1 MKLKSFLLLILTVLS
16 YNLFAYPISPMPL
29 RKLIIESENIVYG
42 EVLDI
47 KENKKVKE
55 DDWFKSDIVVLKVH
69 DVLHGNIKP
78 DQIIEIYTSSDI
90 SCPAPAYYEKGKLT
104 LAFLYK
110 EKNDDRYSTHSL
122 SYGSK
127 TLEKEDYSVYKKR
140 ILEMQDIL
148 KIKNEE
154 EKHAQTIDWLVECA
168 LQKPTKWEGTYELSP
183 ESDFMSFYD
192 RDKDVFVRKFELKD
206 SQKEKLR
213 LYFLSQKTLEYDDLG
228 LIDLITKPND
238 RELLDFLIA
247 RFKEAYKDFL
257 FEGNFFMSRIADLS
271 GRNDLKEILN
281 KNEKLDMFSVNYDQK
296 TKEIL
301 NEFVSKL

>member
-1 MKLKSFLLLILTVLS
+1 MKTKLFLFLILSVLS
-16 YNLFAYPISPMPL
+16 CNLFAYPISPMPL

-47 KENKKVKE
+47 KSNKKVKE
-55 DDWFKSDIVVLKVH
+55 HDWLKSEIVVLKIY
-69 DVLHGNIKP
+69 DVLHGNIKSG
-78 DQIIEIYTSSDI
+78 QIIEVYTSSEI

-110 EKNDDRYSTHSL
+110 EKKEDRYSTHSL

-127 TLEKEDYSVYKKR
+127 TLEKEEYSVYKKR
-140 ILEMQDIL
+140 ILEMQNIL

-154 EKHAQTIDWLVECA
+154 EKHAKTVDWLVECA

-192 RDKDVFVRKFELKD
+192 RDKDTFVRKFELND
-206 SQKEKLR
+206 NQKEKLR
-213 LYFLSQKTLEYDDLG
+213 LYFLSQKKLEYSDLG
-228 LIDLITKPND
+228 LLDLVAMPND
-238 RELLDFLIA
+238 KELLSFLIG
-247 RFKEAYKDFL
+247 RFKESYNDFI

-271 GRNDLKEILN
+271 GRNDLKEISE
-281 KNEKLDMFSVNYDQK
+281 KNEKLDMFSENYDQK
-296 TKEIL
+296 NKEIL
-301 NEFVSKL
+301 TEFASKL

>member
-47 KENKKVKE
+47 KENKKVKKH
-55 DDWFKSDIVVLKVH
+55 DWFKSEIVVLKIH

-78 DQIIEIYTSSDI
+78 DQIIEIYTSSYI

-127 TLEKEDYSVYKKR
+127 TLEKEEYSVYKKR

-154 EKHAQTIDWLVECA
+154 EKHIQIVDWLVECA
-168 LQKPTKWEGTYELSP
+168 LQKTTKWEGTYELSP

-192 RDKDVFVRKFELKD
+192 RDKDIFVRKFELND
-206 SQKEKLR
+206 TQKGKLR
-213 LYFLSQKTLEYDDLG
+213 NSFFSQKTLEYQDLG

-238 RELLDFLIA
+238 KELLDFLIT
-247 RFKEAYKDFL
+247 RFKETHKDFL
-257 FEGNFFMSRIADLS
+257 FEGNFFMSKIADLS
-271 GRNDLKEILN
+271 DRNDLKEISE
-281 KNEKLDMFSVNYDQK
+281 KNEKLDMLSENYDQK
-296 TKEIL
+296 TKDIL
-301 NEFVSKL
+301 NEFASKL

>member
-1 MKLKSFLLLILTVLS
+1 MKLKSFLLLILTILS

-47 KENKKVKE
+47 KENKKVKKH
-55 DDWFKSDIVVLKVH
+55 DWFKSEIVVLKIR

-78 DQIIEIYTSSDI
+78 DQIIEIYTSSYI

-127 TLEKEDYSVYKKR
+127 TLEKDDYSVYKKR

-154 EKHAQTIDWLVECA
+154 EKHIQTVDWLVECA
-168 LQKPTKWEGTYELSP
+168 LQKTTKWEGTYELSP

-192 RDKDVFVRKFELKD
+192 RDKDIFVRKFELND
-206 SQKEKLR
+206 TQKGKLR
-213 LYFLSQKTLEYDDLG
+213 NSFFSQKTLEYQDLG

-238 RELLDFLIA
+238 KELLDFLIT
-247 RFKEAYKDFL
+247 RFKETHKDFL
-257 FEGNFFMSRIADLS
+257 FEGNFFMSKIADLS
-271 GRNDLKEILN
+271 DRNDLKEISE
-281 KNEKLDMFSVNYDQK
+281 KNEKLDMLSENYDQK
-296 TKEIL
+296 TKDIL
-301 NEFVSKL
+301 NEFASKL